1 MNKSFRTSI
10 IRYLSSKKPAT
21 KRDDQETPQD
31 MASEYLLLIRN
42 TAWQKEFSA
51 DEIEKVLTEFSAW
64 VTRLKD
70 EGTIKVA
77 VPLVHKGKLFEGK
90 DVMVDGPFIES
101 KEAIAG
107 LIIFEAESF
116 DAAVELAN
124 SATCLKY
131 GQTLE
136 LRPIA
141 TEEPERTALRK

>member
-1 MNKSFRTSI
+1 M
-10 IRYLSSKKPAT
+10 SSKKPAT
-21 KRDDQETPQD
+21 KSDDQETPQD

-42 TAWQKEFSA
+42 TAWQKDFSA
-51 DEIEKVLTEFSAW
+51 AEIEKVLTEFSAW

-77 VPLVHKGKLFEGK
+77 VPLVHRGKLFEGK
-90 DVMVDGPFIES
+90 DVMIDGPFIES

-116 DAAVELAN
+116 EAAVELAN

>member
-1 MNKSFRTSI
+1 MTSPKSTTAS
-10 IRYLSSKKPAT
+10 LKH
-21 KRDDQETPQD
+21 QEPHQD

-42 TAWQKEFSA
+42 TAWQKDFSA
-51 DEIEKVLTEFSAW
+51 DDIEKVLTEFSAW

-90 DVMVDGPFIES
+90 DVMVDGPFIEA

-107 LIIFEAESF
+107 LIIFEAENF
-116 DAAVELAN
+116 EAAVELAN

>member
-1 MNKSFRTSI
+1 MSSEKSKTTDPKAPS
-10 IRYLSSKKPAT
+10 
-21 KRDDQETPQD
+21 QD

-42 TAWQKEFSA
+42 TAWQRDFSA
-51 DEIEKVLTEFSAW
+51 AEIEKVLTEFSAW

-70 EGTIKVA
+70 AGTIKVA
-77 VPLVHKGKLFEGK
+77 VPLVHQGKLFEGK

-107 LIIFEAESF
+107 LIIFEVEDF
-116 DAAVELAN
+116 EAAVELAN

-141 TEEPERTALRK
+141 TEEPERTALRAKS

>member
-1 MNKSFRTSI
+1 V
-10 IRYLSSKKPAT
+10 SSQKPAGSA
-21 KRDDQETPQD
+21 KDEEPPRH

-42 TAWQKEFSA
+42 TAWQKDFSNA
-51 DEIEKVLTEFSAW
+51 EIEKALEEFAAW
-64 VTRLKD
+64 VTRFKN

-77 VPLVHKGKLFEGK
+77 VPLVHRGRLFESK
-90 DVMVDGPFIES
+90 DVIVDGPFIES

-107 LIIFEAESF
+107 LIIFEAKNFE
-116 DAAVELAN
+116 AAIELAN

-141 TEEPERTALRK
+141 TEEPERAVLRAK

>member
-1 MNKSFRTSI
+1 M
-10 IRYLSSKKPAT
+10 SSKKPAPKSDNQKPT
-21 KRDDQETPQD
+21 QD

-42 TAWQKEFSA
+42 TAWQKDFSA
-51 DEIEKVLTEFSAW
+51 AEIEKILSEFSAW

-77 VPLVHKGKLFEGK
+77 VPLVHQGKLFDGK

-116 DAAVELAN
+116 EAAVELAN
-124 SATCLKY
+124 SATCLNY
-131 GQTLE
+131 GQKLE

-141 TEEPERTALRK
+141 TEEPERTALRAKS

>member
-1 MNKSFRTSI
+1 
-10 IRYLSSKKPAT
+10 LSSEKSKSADP
-21 KRDDQETPQD
+21 KTPSGRT
-31 MASEYLLLIRN
+31 ASEYLLLIRN
-42 TAWQKEFSA
+42 TAWQKDFSA
-51 DEIEKVLTEFSAW
+51 AEIEKILDEFSAW

-70 EGTIKVA
+70 VGTIKVA
-77 VPLVHKGKLFEGK
+77 VPLVHRGKLFAGK
-90 DVMVDGPFIES
+90 DVIVDGPFIES

-116 DAAVELAN
+116 EVAVELAN

-141 TEEPERTALRK
+141 TEEPERNVLREHMTNNK